1 MFEVIIY
8 VYSVSSI
15 DIKCVLV
22 NLFKEISSILYKD
35 QIHFKI
41 FSDKIITFIVDNVFT
56 DNLLSNEHKN
66 EIGVYKVN
74 LSRKSLSHNN
84 VTEKENVIKR
94 KKNLTLESM

>member
-35 QIHFKI
+35 QIYFKI
-41 FSDKIITFIVDNVFT
+41 FSDKIITFIVDHVFT
-56 DNLLSNEHKN
+56 DNLLSNEYKN
-66 EIGVYKVN
+66 KIGIYKVN
-74 LSRKSLSHNN
+74 LSRNSLSDNH
-84 VTEKENVIKR
+84 VTVQENAINR
-94 KKNLTLESM
+94 KKNLTLDSK